1 MAKFQEKMVGH
12 NQRWQYL
19 PNFNTHHF
27 FFFFLREYV
36 LKLFRGVQS
45 DTKLKLHLRHWQQPN
60 VRASTLVI
68 VITRWWQNKFFCR
81 LVVMTSHFHNE
92 SSVKINII
100 SRAKLVPKELRYML
114 FVCLSLASHD
124 ELLKQL
130 IQMWATIPIS
140 VATLVILPLDIKTFW
155 PV

>member
-1 MAKFQEKMVGH
+1 
-12 NQRWQYL
+12 
-19 PNFNTHHF
+19 
-27 FFFFLREYV
+27 
-36 LKLFRGVQS
+36 
-45 DTKLKLHLRHWQQPN
+45 
-60 VRASTLVI
+60 
-68 VITRWWQNKFFCR
+68 
-81 LVVMTSHFHNE
+81 MTSHFHNE